1 MQSLFPCLSYEHTV
15 TMNNVSANVI
25 HSVYYCSWG
34 KKSNQESEYMGKRNE
49 VIVFEM
55 S

>member
-1 MQSLFPCLSYEHTV
+1 MQSLFPCISYEHTV
-15 TMNNVSANVI
+15 TMNYVSANVY
-25 HSVYYCSWG
+25 SVYYCSWI

-49 VIVFEM
+49 VIVYEM